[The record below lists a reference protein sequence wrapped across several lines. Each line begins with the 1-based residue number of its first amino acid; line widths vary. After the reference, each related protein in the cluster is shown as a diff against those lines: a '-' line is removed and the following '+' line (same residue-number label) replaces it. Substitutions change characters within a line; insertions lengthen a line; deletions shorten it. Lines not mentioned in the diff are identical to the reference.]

1 MGPILS
7 GIRGPADV
15 KALPADKLPAL
26 AAEIRAEI
34 IETVG
39 ANGGH
44 LASNLGV
51 VELTIALLRVF
62 DPPADSVLFDVSH
75 QSYAWKLLT
84 GRADRFRTLR
94 RTGGLAG
101 FQKRSE
107 SPCDAFGSGH
117 AGNALSAALGLAAA
131 RDRLGGAGAVVAV
144 VGDASIANGVSLE
157 ALNNVRETTQRLL
170 LVLNDN
176 EMSIGR
182 PTGALSRAFGRM
194 LASPRYNR
202 WKAAIEDYGVRRLRM
217 GGLRDHYH
225 AFESRLKSLFT
236 GRSNSIFEQL
246 GLRYVGPVDGHD
258 LAALEGA
265 FRALKDSPVPVVL
278 HIATQK
284 GRGYAPAERDPES
297 WHGPAP
303 FDPATGRPLKTPAGV
318 AWSAVLGEEL
328 EKIAAKD
335 PRVFAV
341 VAGMAAGTGLSRFA
355 QAYPKRFRDVGI
367 CEEHQL
373 TFAAGLAAGGLRP
386 VAAVYATFF
395 QRSVDAMIHDAA
407 LQGLPVVLALDR
419 AGAVPGD
426 GATHHG
432 IFDIALLRPV
442 PGVTLL
448 APRTPAELAAMLRF
462 ALSLPGPSA
471 IRYPR
476 GTAPDDRG
484 GAAVPPVE
492 PGRAVELSRTGA
504 EPEVAIWTLG
514 PQDAWAAE
522 LASLLKARGVDSVHV
537 DARFAK
543 PVDATLLREQAASG
557 VRVVCT
563 FEDGVRAGGFG
574 DGVRDAVAG
583 FPAPPRVVSFGW
595 PDAFVPHASSV
606 GDLLSAFKLTPAD
619 AAGSVLAALSPST
632 PR

>member
-1 MGPILS
+1 MGPLLS
-7 GIRGPADV
+7 SIRGPADV
-15 KALPADKLPAL
+15 KALPAEKLPAL

-34 IETVG
+34 LETVG

-51 VELTIALLRVF
+51 VELTIALLRAF

-101 FQKRSE
+101 FQKRAE

-157 ALNNVRETTQRLL
+157 ALNNVRETTPRLL

-182 PTGALSRAFGRM
+182 PTGALSRAFGRL

-202 WKAAIEDYGVRRLRM
+202 WKAAIEDVGVRHLRM
-217 GGLRDHYH
+217 GWMREHYH
-225 AFESRLKSLFT
+225 AFESRLKSLFVRRT
-236 GRSNSIFEQL
+236 NSIFEQL

-278 HIATQK
+278 HVSTQK
-284 GRGYAPAERDPES
+284 GRGYGPAERDPEP

-303 FDPATGRPLKTPAGV
+303 FDPATGRPLETPSGAS
-318 AWSAVLGEEL
+318 WSAVLGEEL
-328 EKIAAKD
+328 SSIAAAD
-335 PRVFAV
+335 GRVFAV
-341 VAGMAAGTGLSRFA
+341 VAGMAAGTGLARFA
-355 QAYPKRFRDVGI
+355 EAYPKRFRDVGI

-386 VAAVYATFF
+386 VAAVYSTFF
-395 QRSVDAMIHDAA
+395 QRSVDAMIHDVA
-407 LQGLPVVLALDR
+407 LQGLPVLLALDR
-419 AGAVPGD
+419 AGVVPGD

-442 PGVTLL
+442 PGVAIL

-462 ALSLPGPSA
+462 ALSLPGPAA

-484 GAAVPPVE
+484 GAAPPPVSL
-492 PGRAVELSRTGA
+492 GRAVELSRTA
-504 EPEVAIWTLG
+504 EKPAVAIWTLG
-514 PQDAWAAE
+514 PQDAWAAQ
-522 LASLLKARGVDSVHV
+522 LASLLEARGVGSVHV

-543 PVDATLLREQAASG
+543 PVDEALLRAQAEAG

-563 FEDGVRAGGFG
+563 FEDGVRTGGFG
-574 DGVRDAVAG
+574 EAVRDALAG
-583 FPAPPRVVSFGW
+583 LPAPPRVVSFGW

-606 GDLLSAFKLTPAD
+606 SDLLAACRLTPSD
-619 AAGSVLAALSPST
+619 AAEAVLAAL
-632 PR
+632 

>member
-1 MGPILS
+1 MGPLLS
-7 GIRGPADV
+7 AIRGPADV
-15 KALPADKLPAL
+15 RELPPEKLPAL
-26 AAEIRAEI
+26 AAEIREEI
-34 IETVG
+34 VRTVG

-75 QSYAWKLLT
+75 QCYAWKLLT
-84 GRADRFRTLR
+84 GRADRFATLR

-101 FQKRSE
+101 FQKRAE

-131 RDRLGGAGAVVAV
+131 RDRLGGEGAVVAV

-157 ALNNVRETTQRLL
+157 ALNNVRETTSRLI

-176 EMSIGR
+176 EMSIGL

-202 WKAAIEDYGVRRLRM
+202 WKSAIEDVSVRRLRM
-217 GGLRDHYH
+217 GWLREHYH
-225 AFESRLKSLFT
+225 ALESRVKSLFVRRT
-236 GRSNSIFEQL
+236 NTIFEQL

-258 LAALEGA
+258 IAALEGA
-265 FRALKDSPVPVVL
+265 FRALRDSPVPVVL
-278 HIATQK
+278 HIATRK
-284 GRGYAPAERDPES
+284 GRGYGPAERDPEP

-303 FDPATGRPLKTPAGV
+303 FDPATGKPLKTPSGV
-318 AWSAVLGEEL
+318 GWSAAFGEEL
-328 EKIAAKD
+328 EKAAEAD

-341 VAGMAAGTGLSRFA
+341 VAGMAAGTGLKAFA
-355 QAYPKRFRDVGI
+355 EAHPRRFRDVGI

-386 VAAVYATFF
+386 VVAVYSTFF

-407 LQGLPVVLALDR
+407 LQKLPVVLALDR
-419 AGAVPGD
+419 AGVVPGD

-432 IFDIALLRPV
+432 VFDVALLRPI
-442 PGVTLL
+442 PGVAIL
-448 APRTPAELAAMLRF
+448 APRTPAELAAMLPF
-462 ALSLPGPSA
+462 ALALPGPAA

-476 GTAPDDRG
+476 GSAPDDRG
-484 GAAVPPVE
+484 GAAPPPVE
-492 PGRAVELSRTGA
+492 LGRAVELSRTGDKPA
-504 EPEVAIWTLG
+504 VAIWTLG

-543 PVDATLLREQAASG
+543 PVDAALLRAQAEAG

-563 FEDGVRAGGFG
+563 FEDAVRAGGFG
-574 DGVRDAVAG
+574 EGVRDALADL
-583 FPAPPRVVSFGW
+583 PSPPRVVSFGW
-595 PDAFVPHASSV
+595 PDEFVPHASSRD
-606 GDLLSAFKLTPAD
+606 DLLAACRLTPAD
-619 AAGSVLAALSPST
+619 AAAAVLSAL
-632 PR
+632 

>member
-1 MGPILS
+1 MGPLLS
-7 GIRGPADV
+7 SIRGPADV
-15 KALPADKLPAL
+15 KALPAEKLPAL
-26 AAEIRAEI
+26 AAEIREEI
-34 IETVG
+34 VRTVG

-84 GRADRFRTLR
+84 GRADRFSTLR
-94 RTGGLAG
+94 KTGGLAG

-131 RDRLGGAGAVVAV
+131 RDRLGGSGAVVAV

-157 ALNNVRETTQRLL
+157 ALNNVRDTASRLL

-217 GGLRDHYH
+217 GWMREHYH
-225 AFESRLKSLFT
+225 ALESRVKSLFT
-236 GRSNSIFEQL
+236 RRTNSVFEQL

-278 HIATQK
+278 HVATQK
-284 GRGYAPAERDPES
+284 GRGYAPAERDPEP

-303 FDPATGRPLKTPAGV
+303 FDPATGNPLAKPAGV
-318 AWSAVLGEEL
+318 SWSAVFGGEL
-328 EKIAAKD
+328 EKIAESD
-335 PRVFAV
+335 ERVFAV
-341 VAGMAAGTGLSRFA
+341 VAGMAAGTGLSGFA
-355 QAYPKRFRDVGI
+355 RTYPKRFRDVGI

-386 VAAVYATFF
+386 VVAVYATFF
-395 QRSVDAMIHDAA
+395 QRSVDAMVHDAA

-419 AGAVPGD
+419 AGVVPGD

-432 IFDIALLRPV
+432 VFDVALLRPI
-442 PGVTLL
+442 PGVAVL

-462 ALSLPGPSA
+462 ALRLPGPSA

-476 GTAPDDRG
+476 GNAPDDRG
-484 GAAVPPVE
+484 SAAAAAAPPVE
-492 PGRAVELSRTGA
+492 LGCAVELSRTGDK
-504 EPEVAIWTLG
+504 PEVAVWTLG
-514 PQDAWAAE
+514 PQDGWAAE
-522 LASLLKARGVDSVHV
+522 LAALLKARGVDSVHV

-543 PVDATLLREQAASG
+543 PVDAELLRAQAAAG

-574 DGVRDAVAG
+574 EGVRDALADL
-583 FPAPPRVVSFGW
+583 PAPPRVVSFGW
-595 PDAFVPHASSV
+595 PDAFVPHASSRD
-606 GDLLSAFKLTPAD
+606 DLLAAFRLTPAD
-619 AAGSVLAALSPST
+619 AAEAVLAALRP
-632 PR
+632 

>member
-1 MGPILS
+1 MGPLLS
-7 GIRGPADV
+7 SIRGPADV
-15 KALPADKLPAL
+15 KALPAEKLPAL

-34 IETVG
+34 LATVA

-44 LASNLGV
+44 LGSNLGV

-94 RTGGLAG
+94 RTGGLSG

-157 ALNNVRETTQRLL
+157 ALNNVRETTSRLL

-194 LASPRYNR
+194 LASPGYNR
-202 WKAAIEDYGVRRLRM
+202 WKARIEEVGVRRLRM
-217 GGLRDHYH
+217 GWMREHYH
-225 AFESRLKSLFT
+225 ALESRIKSLFV
-236 GRSNSIFEQL
+236 RRRNSVFEQL

-278 HIATQK
+278 HIATKK
-284 GRGYAPAERDPES
+284 GLGYGPAERDPEA

-318 AWSAVLGEEL
+318 GWSAVFGEEL
-328 EKIAAKD
+328 SKIAAED

-355 QAYPKRFRDVGI
+355 QTWPKRFRDVGI

-386 VAAVYATFF
+386 IVAVYSTFF
-395 QRSVDAMIHDAA
+395 QRSVDAMVHDAA
-407 LQGLPVVLALDR
+407 LQKLPVVLALDR

-432 IFDIALLRPV
+432 IFDVALLRPV
-442 PGVTLL
+442 PGVAVL

-462 ALSLPGPSA
+462 ALAREDGPTA

-476 GTAPDDRG
+476 GAAPDDRG
-484 GAAVPPVE
+484 GAAAPPPVE
-492 PGRAVELSRTGA
+492 LGRAVELSRTGPA
-504 EPEVAIWTLG
+504 PAVAIWTLG
-514 PQDAWAAE
+514 PQDAWAAD
-522 LASLLKARGVDSVHV
+522 LAARLKARCIDSVHV

-543 PVDATLLREQAASG
+543 PVDAALLHAQAAAG

-563 FEDGVRAGGFG
+563 FEDGVRTGGFG
-574 DGVRDAVAG
+574 EGVRAALSDL
-583 FPAPPRVVSFGW
+583 PAPPRVVSFGW
-595 PDAFVPHASSV
+595 PDEFVPHASSV
-606 GDLLSAFKLTPAD
+606 ADLLAACRLTPAD
-619 AAGSVLAALSPST
+619 AEAAVLAAL
-632 PR
+632 

>member
-1 MGPILS
+1 MGPLLS
-7 GIRGPADV
+7 AIRGPADV
-15 KALPADKLPAL
+15 KALPEAKLPAL
-26 AAEIRAEI
+26 AAEIREEI
-34 IETVG
+34 VRTVG

-84 GRADRFRTLR
+84 GRADRFATLR

-157 ALNNVRETTQRLL
+157 ALNNVRETTARLL

-176 EMSIGR
+176 RMSIGR

-202 WKAAIEDYGVRRLRM
+202 WKAAIEDVGVRHLGM
-217 GGLRDHYH
+217 GWMREHYH

-236 GRSNSIFEQL
+236 RRNNSVFEQL

-258 LAALEGA
+258 IAALEGA

-278 HIATQK
+278 HLATQK
-284 GRGYAPAERDPES
+284 GRGYAPAERDPEA

-303 FDPATGRPLKTPAGV
+303 FDPATGRPLKVPAGV
-318 AWSAVLGEEL
+318 AWSAVLGGEL
-328 EKIAAKD
+328 ERIAAQD

-355 QAYPKRFRDVGI
+355 QTYPKRFRDVGI

-386 VAAVYATFF
+386 VVAVYATFF
-395 QRSVDAMIHDAA
+395 QRSVDAMVHDAA

-419 AGAVPGD
+419 AGVVPGD

-432 IFDIALLRPV
+432 IFDIALLRPI
-442 PGVTLL
+442 PGVEIL
-448 APRTPAELAAMLRF
+448 APRTPAALAAMLRY
-462 ALSLPGPSA
+462 ALDRPGPTA
-471 IRYPR
+471 VRYPR
-476 GTAPDDRG
+476 GCAPDDRG
-484 GAAVPPVE
+484 AAAPPPVE
-492 PGRAVELSRTGA
+492 SGRAVELSRTA
-504 EPEVAIWTLG
+504 EKPAVAIWTLG

-522 LASLLKARGVDSVHV
+522 LATLLKARGVDSVHV

-543 PVDATLLREQAASG
+543 PVDAALLREQAAAG

-563 FEDGVRAGGFG
+563 FEDAVRTGGFG
-574 DGVRDAVAG
+574 EAVRDALADL
-583 FPAPPRVVSFGW
+583 PSPPRVVSFGW
-595 PDAFVPHASSV
+595 PDRFVPHASSRD
-606 GDLLSAFKLTPAD
+606 DLLAAFRLTPAD
-619 AAGSVLAALSPST
+619 AAEAILAAL
-632 PR
+632 